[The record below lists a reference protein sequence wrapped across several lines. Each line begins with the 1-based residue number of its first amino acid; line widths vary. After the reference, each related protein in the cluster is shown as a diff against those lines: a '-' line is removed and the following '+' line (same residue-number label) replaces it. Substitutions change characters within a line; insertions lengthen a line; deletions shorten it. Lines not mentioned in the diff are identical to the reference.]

1 MISVDNISYSY
12 KGKQPLFSGLSLE
25 TRPDTIYGLF
35 GLNSA
40 GKTTLLKLISGLLY
54 PDSGSCTVLGAASS
68 QRKPSILSSMF
79 FLPEQFELPLMS
91 AKTYIKLYAPFYPNF
106 DAQQLADLLAFFDL
120 NLNENLRE
128 LSLGQQKKFL
138 IAFGLA
144 ANTKVLLL
152 DEPTNGLDIPGKSQ
166 FRKALASHVT
176 EERSVIISTHQ
187 IRDLGQ
193 TMDHIII
200 LHEGEIL
207 LNTDLINIT
216 KKLSTVQMP
225 EADAGRLIYSEPSL
239 GGVKGL
245 ISTDDIPEHQAQ
257 EFDMELFF
265 NAATRQPEKIK
276 HNLQEVTA

>member
-1 MISVDNISYSY
+1 MISVNNISYSY
-12 KGKQPLFSGLSLE
+12 KGKLPLFSGLSFE
-25 TRPDTIYGLF
+25 TGPGTIYGLF

-40 GKTTLLKLISGLLY
+40 GKTTLLKLMAGLLH
-54 PDSGSCTVLGAASS
+54 PKSGTCSVLGIEPA

-79 FLPEQFELPLMS
+79 FLPEQFELPRMPG
-91 AKTYIKLYAPFYPNF
+91 KTYIQLYAPFYPNF
-106 DAQQLADLLAFFDL
+106 EAQQLTDLLAFFDL

-144 ANTKVLLL
+144 ANTRILLL

-176 EERSVIISTHQ
+176 EDRSVIISTHQ

-216 KKLSTVQMP
+216 KNLSTVQMP

-276 HNLQEVTA
+276 LTLQEVPA